1 MSATDLLLL
10 ELELIQLLAAEPI
23 RRSIASVESVMCAI
37 SSSNFIR
44 ISIEVSTSQVAKDKT
59 RINALVAY

>member
-10 ELELIQLLAAEPI
+10 ELELIQLLAAKPI
-23 RRSIASVESVMCAI
+23 RRSIASVEIVMYAN
-37 SSSNFIR
+37 SNSNFIR